1 MSEIQFFS
9 ARLEQLH
16 DSRPMTARQFHI
28 PMLARLRPRRS
39 SRHARSLPA
48 LAALVLVACLLAVF
62 LGLLSTTASPIL
74 IGVFAGT
81 FIGFGLLGFP
91 TLSLWLVVIG
101 TLVVGGMIAQFL
113 PALNKANWLFSMLGF
128 LLFISAIVATLMRRD
143 EREPLPWWACL
154 ALAFPA
160 YAIVVAVINQISVFE
175 FLAGFKR
182 YFQYWGLFGCLALL
196 TLRPQTYRNLVR
208 FIVGLALV
216 QVFFAIFQRLII
228 VPQRQGMGGGV
239 VAIDAVSGT
248 FESSF
253 RGGGSSAILVF
264 FLLIV
269 FAFVLRLWLDKQLSG
284 GRTLLA
290 AVLLLSPLALG
301 ETKVVVVLLPLVFL
315 CALALDFKKRPVA
328 VLAMSLLGI
337 VLALALA
344 ALYVLINAKTGQ
356 SLERTVDNIFAYNFG
371 NVGYHSANSL
381 NRSTVL
387 FFWAGQQH
395 AGDPLGFLF
404 GHGPGA
410 SYIGEGAL
418 VPGHLG
424 LKYFGIFIA
433 FTTLSSLLWDFGVL
447 GLLAFLAFNFGAIGA
462 MARAVLNEPPGERRS
477 LQVAVLVGLLMNL
490 LLLFMYN
497 SATSLPS
504 HSALFMLLLGAAVL
518 LRQPKGRNAVRLHA

>member
-1 MSEIQFFS
+1 
-9 ARLEQLH
+9 
-16 DSRPMTARQFHI
+16 MTARHINFPSLQQFQVRRRPSHG
-28 PMLARLRPRRS
+28 PSLLAT
-39 SRHARSLPA
+39 AT
-48 LAALVLVACLLAVF
+48 LVLFTCLLAVF
-62 LGLLSTTASPIL
+62 LGLLSTTANPIF
-74 IGVFAGT
+74 IGLFAGA

-101 TLVVGGMIAQFL
+101 TMIVGGMIAQFL
-113 PALNKANWLFSMLGF
+113 PGLNKANWLFSMLGF

-143 EREPLPWWACL
+143 AREPLPWWAL
-154 ALAFPA
+154 LGLFFPA
-160 YAIVVAVINQISVFE
+160 YAIVVAMINQISVFE

-196 TLRPQTYRNLVR
+196 TFKPSTYRNLIR
-208 FIVGLALV
+208 FMVGLALV
-216 QVFFAIFQRLII
+216 QVVFAIYQRLIV

-269 FAFVLRLWLDKQLSG
+269 FAFVLRMWLDKRISG
-284 GRTLLA
+284 VRTLLA
-290 AVLLLSPLALG
+290 SLLLLSPLALG

-315 CALALDFKKRPVA
+315 CALAFDFKKRPVA
-328 VLAMSLLGI
+328 VLAMLLLGLL
-337 VLALALA
+337 LAVGLAS
-344 ALYVLINAKTGQ
+344 LYVLINAKSGQ
-356 SLERTVDNIFAYNFG
+356 SFERTIDNIVAYNFG
-371 NVGYHSANSL
+371 NVGYHSVSSL

-387 FFWAGQQH
+387 SFWASQQH
-395 AGDPLGFLF
+395 AGDPLSFLF

-410 SYIGEGAL
+410 SYMGEGAL
-418 VPGHLG
+418 VPGHLA

-447 GLLAFLAFNFGAIGA
+447 GLLAFLLFNLGAIGA
-462 MARAVLNEPPGERRS
+462 MLRAAMTEPPGERRS

-504 HSALFMLLLGAAVL
+504 HSAIYMLLLGAAVQ
-518 LRQPKGRNAVRLHA
+518 LRRPMGRSTIPHHA